1 LRKKGLAT
9 GGNKPE
15 LTDRVESAL
24 RKQQDDL
31 LQDAKQKKPKVVE
44 AFEFERVSEFVVGTK
59 VIFVS
64 KEMDGNI
71 DTSDEYAMFV
81 VTVTKVSFTDP
92 GEKGKD
98 EEMRE
103 EERVIEFSILDNGK
117 SRLEEAPVDRFFQL
131 PAGPLETVY
140 PERHLVLFQRS
151 ISVKKDVFDSLLE
164 VGWLWSSFKTS
175 SSKLVELDSFDGV
188 DDVPKENILFDVFE
202 SKKHN
207 NDVEFK
213 ATLFEIEFSDNRTS
227 APNK

>member
-1 LRKKGLAT
+1 
-9 GGNKPE
+9 
-15 LTDRVESAL
+15 VEGAL

-31 LQDAKQKKPKVVE
+31 LQDAKLKKPKVVAK
-44 AFEFERVSEFVVGTK
+44 AFEFVRVSEFVVGTK
-59 VIFVS
+59 ALFVS
-64 KEMDGNI
+64 KELDGNI

-92 GEKGKD
+92 GEKGKE
-98 EEMRE
+98 EEMGE

-131 PAGPLETVY
+131 PVGPLERVY

-164 VGWLWSSFKTS
+164 VGWLWNSFNVS
-175 SSKLVELDSFDGV
+175 SSKLVMLDSFDGA

>member
-1 LRKKGLAT
+1 M
-9 GGNKPE
+9 
-15 LTDRVESAL
+15 

-31 LQDAKQKKPKVVE
+31 LQNARLKKPKNVK
-44 AFEFERVSEFVVGTK
+44 AFEFERVSEFVVGSK

-64 KEMDGNI
+64 KEMDGSV

-92 GEKGKD
+92 DEKGKD
-98 EEMRE
+98 EEMLE

-131 PAGPLETVY
+131 PAGPLEKVY

-151 ISVKKDVFDSLLE
+151 TSVKKDMFDSLLE
-164 VGWLWSSFKTS
+164 VGWLWNSFNTS
-175 SSKLVELDSFDGV
+175 SKKLVMLDSFDGV
-188 DDVPKENILFDVFE
+188 DDVPQRNVLFDVFE
-202 SKKHN
+202 SKIHN

-227 APNK
+227 TPSK

>member
-1 LRKKGLAT
+1 LRKNGLAT
-9 GGNKPE
+9 GGNKPD
-15 LTDRVESAL
+15 LADRVEGAL

-31 LQDAKQKKPKVVE
+31 LQDAKLKKPKMVK
-44 AFEFERVSEFVVGTK
+44 AFEFERVSEFVVGSK

-64 KEMDGNI
+64 KELDGNV

-103 EERVIEFSILDNGK
+103 EELVIEFSVLDNGK

-131 PAGPLETVY
+131 PAGPLERVY

-164 VGWLWSSFKTS
+164 VGWLWNSFNVSSN
-175 SSKLVELDSFDGV
+175 KLVMLDSFDGV

-227 APNK
+227 TPNK

>member
-1 LRKKGLAT
+1 MVK
-9 GGNKPE
+9 
-15 LTDRVESAL
+15 
-24 RKQQDDL
+24 
-31 LQDAKQKKPKVVE
+31 
-44 AFEFERVSEFVVGTK
+44 AFEFERVSEFAVGAK

-64 KEMDGNI
+64 KELDGNI

-131 PAGPLETVY
+131 PAGPLERVY

-164 VGWLWSSFKTS
+164 VGWLWNSFNVS
-175 SSKLVELDSFDGV
+175 SSKLVMLDSFDGV

>member
-1 LRKKGLAT
+1 LRKNGLAT

-15 LTDRVESAL
+15 LADRVEGAL

-31 LQDAKQKKPKVVE
+31 LQDAKLKKPKMVK

-64 KEMDGNI
+64 KEMDGNV

-103 EERVIEFSILDNGK
+103 EERVIEFSVLDNGK
-117 SRLEEAPVDRFFQL
+117 SRLEEAPVDHFFQL
-131 PAGPLETVY
+131 PPGPLERVY

-164 VGWLWSSFKTS
+164 VGWLWNSFNVS
-175 SSKLVELDSFDGV
+175 SSKLVMLDSFDGA

>member
-1 LRKKGLAT
+1 
-9 GGNKPE
+9 
-15 LTDRVESAL
+15 VEGAL

-31 LQDAKQKKPKVVE
+31 LQDAKLKKPKMVK
-44 AFEFERVSEFVVGTK
+44 AFEFERVSEFVVGSK

-64 KEMDGNI
+64 KELDGNV

-103 EERVIEFSILDNGK
+103 EERVIEFSVLDNGK

-131 PAGPLETVY
+131 PAGPLERVY

-164 VGWLWSSFKTS
+164 VGWLWNSFNVSSN
-175 SSKLVELDSFDGV
+175 KLVMLDSFDGV

-227 APNK
+227 TPNK

>member
-1 LRKKGLAT
+1 
-9 GGNKPE
+9 
-15 LTDRVESAL
+15 VEGAL

-31 LQDAKQKKPKVVE
+31 LQDAKLKKPKMVK
-44 AFEFERVSEFVVGTK
+44 AFEFERVSEFAVGTK

-64 KEMDGNI
+64 KELDGNI

-131 PAGPLETVY
+131 PVGPLERVY

-164 VGWLWSSFKTS
+164 VGWLWKSFNVS
-175 SSKLVELDSFDGV
+175 SSKLVMLDSFDGV